1 MQNIVQQNNK
11 PMWLISIIRNLTQY
25 PLFHCN
31 QKPEIDPSRIYK
43 SHNSKIH
50 QVQQNNALMW
60 LICLICNLNP
70 SPLLLAIKNLRG
82 ATQKYQS
89 VSDKV
94 LHCNQ
99 IWLQLVRVQS
109 SLAKIPNCN
118 WHPTNCNWYA
128 VNCNSGVVGPS
139 STITGLM
146 SSLRNTLQGLN

>member
-11 PMWLISIIRNLTQY
+11 PMWLICIIRNLTQY

-43 SHNSKIH
+43 SHNSKIHQVQQNNKLTWLICIIRNLTSPPLFGCNRKLEIDPSRIYKSNKCKIH

-99 IWLQLVRVQS
+99 I
-109 SLAKIPNCN
+109 
-118 WHPTNCNWYA
+118 
-128 VNCNSGVVGPS
+128 
-139 STITGLM
+139 
-146 SSLRNTLQGLN
+146 